1 LNKYLK
7 LAKDILIP
15 LLVGGLV
22 SFIINPFL
30 DYGELVKPPLSPPGW
45 VFPVVWGVLYFL
57 MGVSFY
63 IADKKNLDNQD
74 KLLYYFQ
81 LGVNALW
88 SVFFFIL
95 KWRLFSFFWIAFL
108 ATLVYYMIKMFY
120 KYSKVSAYLQI
131 PYFIWC
137 LFAAYLNLGIYLL
150 N

>member
-1 LNKYLK
+1 MNKYLK

-15 LLVGGLV
+15 LLVGGFV
-22 SFIINPFL
+22 SFIINPFI
-30 DYGELVKPPLSPPGW
+30 DYGDLIRPPLSPPGW
-45 VFPVVWGVLYFL
+45 IFPVVWGILYFL
-57 MGVSFY
+57 MGVSFH
-63 IADKKNLDNQD
+63 IADKKNLNNND

-95 KWRLFSFFWIAFL
+95 KWRLFSFFWIVFL

-120 KYSKVSAYLQI
+120 KYSKFASYLQI
-131 PYFIWC
+131 PYLLWC
-137 LFAAYLNLGIYLL
+137 IFAAYLNIGIYLL

>member
-1 LNKYLK
+1 MNKYLK

-22 SFIINPFL
+22 SFIINPFM
-30 DYGELVKPPLSPPGW
+30 DYGELIRPPLAPPGW
-45 VFPVVWGVLYFL
+45 VFPVVWGILYFL
-57 MGVSFY
+57 MGISFY
-63 IADKKNLDNQD
+63 IADRKNLDNQD

-95 KWRLFSFFWIAFL
+95 KWRLFSFFWIVFL

-120 KYSKVSAYLQI
+120 KYSKTAAYLQI
-131 PYFIWC
+131 PYFVWC
-137 LFAAYLNLGIYLL
+137 LFAAYLNMGIYLL